1 MKNPV
6 RQPPLASVPP
16 SSALVYAPFFPPAT
30 DGGGP
35 IRSLA
40 AFVDHAPNAWTVRV
54 ATSDRD
60 LGATV
65 RLPVTSNSWSTWQ
78 RVPVFYASVDRLG
91 GLIALWRLLHTAH
104 PDVVYV
110 NSFFNVKFSLVPQVL
125 ATIKRRPPMVVVAT
139 RGELGAGALGRRSA
153 KKKLLTVVY
162 RALRQ
167 HRRVVFHASSDLEQ
181 RDIQRH
187 LGSDVDI
194 VVRRNETLLP
204 IAAETTPAPPDVR
217 IIFVGRIVPHKGL
230 LVLLR
235 ALGDYASPIN
245 LDIYGAEEDAEYVE
259 TCQAEAAKLPH
270 NITFHGS
277 IEHEQILEAIRRATL
292 LALPTAGENFGHVV
306 VEALSVGCPVVVADT
321 TPWSTHI
328 RSSDAGVV
336 VDTAQ
341 PESWAR
347 ALRFVTTLSQDD
359 QNALRGRA
367 AASFDSWQTEAGD
380 HLLQMLQ

>member
-6 RQPPLASVPP
+6 PQPPLASVSP
-16 SSALVYAPFFPPAT
+16 STALVYAPFFPPAT

-40 AFVDHAPNAWTVRV
+40 AFVDHAPDAWTVRV

-60 LGATV
+60 LGANV

-78 RVPVFYASVDRLG
+78 KVPVFYASVDRLS
-91 GLIALWRLLHTAH
+91 GLVALWRLLHTSH

-125 ATIKRRPPMVVVAT
+125 ATIRRRAPMIVVAT

-153 KKKLLTVVY
+153 KKKLFTVVY

-187 LGSDVDI
+187 LGSNVDI

-204 IAAETTPAPPDVR
+204 TAAETTPAPPDVR

-230 LVLLR
+230 SILLK

-245 LDIYGAEEDAEYVE
+245 LDIYGAGEDAEYVE
-259 TCQAEAAKLPH
+259 LCQAEAAKLPH

-292 LALPTAGENFGHVV
+292 LALPTAGENFGHVI
-306 VEALSVGCPVVVADT
+306 VEALSVGCPVIVADT
-321 TPWSTHI
+321 TPWSTRI

-336 VDTAQ
+336 VDTAA
-341 PESWAR
+341 PEAWAR
-347 ALRFVTTLSQDD
+347 ALRSVTSLSQDD

-367 AASFDSWQTEAGD
+367 AASFDSWQREAGD
-380 HLLQMLQ
+380 HLLKMLE